1 MDLLQESS
9 VLHQAEDTRL
19 VQLGSTL
26 LTLLWLLGLKVG

>member
-9 VLHQAEDTRL
+9 VLFQAEDTCL
-19 VQLGSTL
+19 VQLVSTL